1 MVSSK
6 INKEVNYPE
15 IKQIEEEDFGY
26 DAPLFLVKLYGISLL
41 IGLGKVKTRFEKKNI
56 LYYPIYIISNEKVK
70 SQIGVYEIE
79 ADKMFDYLDD
89 EKDLDIEKIE
99 KPLLYSFVSKKYIL
113 KSNPNTEEYDDP
125 VVEVGEKTGVEIM
138 EEQNVSEAA
147 EKEDDDDVLK
157 LNIHSNQNPNQKDII
172 SKEKE
177 KLDKI
182 IENGIMTNIPN
193 YKPIPSLIEE
203 TEDTDKEIMQE
214 FKESPKNN
222 WIQSFLKNN
231 NYKII
236 ENEGCGDCFFAVIR
250 DAFEQVG
257 KKTTVQ
263 KLRAL
268 LAQNITEDI
277 FQENRNLYL
286 EIENN
291 IQKMKNETAEM
302 KKTHEVY
309 KTRVKNAKTEE
320 EKKIIIQQ
328 SMELNELYKKKKK
341 EISEDEQYKNEYVGF
356 MKNIKTFEDYQ
367 KYIQTSSY
375 WADTW
380 AISTLEYLLKI
391 KLIILSQESY
401 IAKANHEILN
411 CGEINSKMNQS
422 FNPEYYIITTYSG
435 THYELVSYKSKKIL
449 TFTEIPYRLKILVIN
464 KCLES
469 NSGIY
474 YLIQDFRNLKTQLG
488 IDPNVGEPTSATV
501 ETSEVNIEMLDNE
514 VVFMFYSNSYDAKPG
529 KGSGE
534 KIKKNKELEYL
545 PLVNTKDWRRKL
557 DDSWVVSDDPSNF
570 LFTVDNLKWAS
581 VEHYLQGSKFKNGFP
596 DFYRSFSLN
605 YPTELSLD
613 VSTAKNVGDITKT
626 KYKSMRPVG
635 IKVDADYLLGRIE
648 KERKMAV
655 LEKFKQNEELKNILL
670 QTKNA
675 ILTHYVRGSP
685 AEIDSILI
693 NTREFFTHV

>member
-1 MVSSK
+1 LM
-6 INKEVNYPE
+6 IL
-15 IKQIEEEDFGY
+15 IK
-26 DAPLFLVKLYGISLL
+26 P
-41 IGLGKVKTRFEKKNI
+41 
-56 LYYPIYIISNEKVK
+56 
-70 SQIGVYEIE
+70 
-79 ADKMFDYLDD
+79 
-89 EKDLDIEKIE
+89 
-99 KPLLYSFVSKKYIL
+99 
-113 KSNPNTEEYDDP
+113 
-125 VVEVGEKTGVEIM
+125 
-138 EEQNVSEAA
+138 
-147 EKEDDDDVLK
+147 
-157 LNIHSNQNPNQKDII
+157 
-172 SKEKE
+172 
-177 KLDKI
+177 
-182 IENGIMTNIPN
+182 
-193 YKPIPSLIEE
+193 
-203 TEDTDKEIMQE
+203 
-214 FKESPKNN
+214 
-222 WIQSFLKNN
+222 
-231 NYKII
+231 
-236 ENEGCGDCFFAVIR
+236 
-250 DAFEQVG
+250 
-257 KKTTVQ
+257 KTTTTTIAPSFATVNH
-263 KLRAL
+263 LHSLSLWR
-268 LAQNITEDI
+268 I
-277 FQENRNLYL
+277 
-286 EIENN
+286 
-291 IQKMKNETAEM
+291 MKNETAEM

-557 DDSWVVSDDPSNF
+557 DDSCVVSDDPSNF

-613 VSTAKNVGDITKT
+613 VSTAKNVGDITKP